1 MTSLSTRAWP
11 GRVALWTYRH
21 VRRTGLLSIPP
32 VRRAYELAYSRYK
45 RHIEDPFYNLTRVHP
60 ELFRGGHVIDAGAN
74 IGYTAGV
81 FAAAVD
87 PGYRVW
93 AFEPSSENFELL
105 RRSIADRRAHG
116 VIIARRAGVGDR
128 VGTMDLVLNPGHP
141 GDHHVAP
148 LEDRA
153 GTSESHGGIERV
165 RVTTIDEE
173 VRAHAIAPVAFI
185 KIDVQGYELHVCR
198 GMSGTL
204 DMNRR
209 AAVVL
214 EYAPDTMPQYGV
226 GPEELSQ
233 FFAQRGYSGYR
244 VTQRGGLEAL
254 NVLELPRDLPPP
266 GYINVLFTRAA
277 RDPGPS

>member
-1 MTSLSTRAWP
+1 MAGNRLQ
-11 GRVALWTYRH
+11 RVALWLYRH
-21 VRRTGLLSIPP
+21 AERSGVLANRPARLL
-32 VRRAYELAYSRYK
+32 YERVYGRYK
-45 RHIEDPFYNLTRVHP
+45 RHIEDPFYNLARRHP

-74 IGYTAGV
+74 TGYTAGV
-81 FAAAVD
+81 FAGAVD

-93 AFEPSSENFELL
+93 AFEPSSENFDLL
-105 RRSIADRRAHG
+105 RRSIADRRLHG
-116 VIIARRAGVGDR
+116 VIVARRAGVGDR
-128 VGTMDLVLNPGHP
+128 VGTMDLILNPGHP

-153 GTSESHGGIERV
+153 GTRESHGGIERV
-165 RVTTIDEE
+165 PVTTIDEE

-204 DMNRR
+204 DTNRG

-244 VTQRGGLEAL
+244 VTQRGGLEPL
-254 NVLELPRDLPPP
+254 NVLDLPRDLPPP